1 MRYRIFEQ
9 VLNEQVIYG
18 ATEQWRMVDE
28 VEGNSFEEAR
38 IFALARNPFLQS
50 MSIDDGEK
58 TRIELHDVNKKLD
71 MEEINRICKK

>member
-1 MRYRIFEQ
+1 MKYRIFEQ
-9 VLNEQVIYG
+9 VLNEQVVYG
-18 ATEQWRMVDE
+18 DKDLWRMVDE
-28 VEGNSFEEAR
+28 VECNSFEEAR

>member
-1 MRYRIFEQ
+1 MKYRIFEQ

-38 IFALARNPFLQS
+38 IFALARNPFLQE
-50 MSIDDGEK
+50 MVIDDQKE
-58 TRIELHDVNKKLD
+58 TRVHLREVNKKLE
-71 MEEINRICKK
+71 M